1 MYVMYVVVV
10 VVQLSHL
17 VSLHCFVLFGIVCLT
32 VSFSALT
39 LLVGRQEG
47 HLACKR
53 TGCCFFGGYI
63 LMQLCAYSSTC
74 HHHFLSSS
82 KVQSVGDILVPA
94 KQGRVTRERES
105 LLLPYRLGAPCG
117 LRGCKNGP
125 APFPGRMSYKATEPG
140 LVSVLYLSMFFYC
153 VSVY

>member
-10 VVQLSHL
+10 VVQSSHL

-53 TGCCFFGGYI
+53 TGYCFFWW
-63 LMQLCAYSSTC
+63 LHFDAALC
-74 HHHFLSSS
+74 
-82 KVQSVGDILVPA
+82 I
-94 KQGRVTRERES
+94 
-105 LLLPYRLGAPCG
+105 
-117 LRGCKNGP
+117 
-125 APFPGRMSYKATEPG
+125 
-140 LVSVLYLSMFFYC
+140 
-153 VSVY
+153 